1 MSRRLALLAMAALV
15 GSSSQALAE
24 VPWSIDP
31 RHPTVAP
38 PGSKPPG
45 TPPRDRDA
53 PASAP
58 QVVAEALLW
67 AWTHGISRVD
77 GATCPFYPTCSGF
90 ARQAVERH
98 GFLLGSIMA
107 ADRIMRNHADRT
119 SYELV
124 VRRRHLNKY
133 AQLVSHAIARLKR
146 AHGTVA
152 SVYPEE
158 YGVI

>member
-1 MSRRLALLAMAALV
+1 MSRRFARLAVAALV
-15 GSSSQALAE
+15 TSSSPALAE

-45 TPPRDRDA
+45 PPRRERA
-53 PASAP
+53 GPASAP

-77 GATCPFYPTCSGF
+77 GPTCPLYPTCSGF

-107 ADRIMRNHADRT
+107 ADRILRNHADRT

-124 VRRRHLNKY
+124 VRRRR
-133 AQLVSHAIARLKR
+133 ARLSDPVSDHDFWFTTPR
-146 AHGTVA
+146 
-152 SVYPEE
+152 
-158 YGVI
+158 